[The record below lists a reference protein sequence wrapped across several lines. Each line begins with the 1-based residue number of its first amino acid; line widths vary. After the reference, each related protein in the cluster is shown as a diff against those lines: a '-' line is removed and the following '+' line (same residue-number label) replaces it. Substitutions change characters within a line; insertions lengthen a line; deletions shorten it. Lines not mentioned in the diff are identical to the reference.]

1 LEDKIKAAMYLT
13 ETIYSAMNR
22 KKIYGEKGDKVTVL
36 SYRGSV
42 AIVEIKEKHG
52 FSVLATQLSLTKR

>member
-1 LEDKIKAAMYLT
+1 MYLT

-22 KKIYGEKGDKVTVL
+22 KKIYGEKGSKVTVL

-52 FSVLATQLSLTKR
+52 FSVLATQLSLIKR